1 MSHRRSIWVHCI
13 LTVPG
18 GRMPRK
24 CWRPRWPLSLIR
36 AGRGLRLKAV
46 TSVFADPDD
55 YVRVHACV
63 RVDQRHLQYLPP
75 QQVGVI
81 ISELK
86 FSSQELTNAFSVN
99 HFLLGL
105 DSLLSAM
112 ATGHLKTQAAWLRRF
127 ENIFSSREMKVK
139 KILWM
144 LPFSFLLSTLFIGE
158 LSGRE
163 PTLLVPSDIQN
174 NARFGQIS
182 APERK
187 CINSTGSNLLIPLIT
202 TFTWHHILAWRL
214 TNKDRYLALGK
225 SGHTGSQLW
234 LRGNNLA
241 KYIFPLIKTSYL
253 SVSVFSL
260 KELWLYN

>member
-24 CWRPRWPLSLIR
+24 RWRPRWPLSLIR
-36 AGRGLRLKAV
+36 AGHGLRLKAV

-105 DSLLSAM
+105 DSLLSSAM

-127 ENIFSSREMKVK
+127 ENICSSREMKVK
-139 KILWM
+139 KNHNIVNVAFFVLILN
-144 LPFSFLLSTLFIGE
+144 
-158 LSGRE
+158 
-163 PTLLVPSDIQN
+163 V
-174 NARFGQIS
+174 
-182 APERK
+182 
-187 CINSTGSNLLIPLIT
+187 TGSKWHSKQRTLRSN
-202 TFTWHHILAWRL
+202 FGTW
-214 TNKDRYLALGK
+214 T
-225 SGHTGSQLW
+225 
-234 LRGNNLA
+234 
-241 KYIFPLIKTSYL
+241 
-253 SVSVFSL
+253 
-260 KELWLYN
+260 